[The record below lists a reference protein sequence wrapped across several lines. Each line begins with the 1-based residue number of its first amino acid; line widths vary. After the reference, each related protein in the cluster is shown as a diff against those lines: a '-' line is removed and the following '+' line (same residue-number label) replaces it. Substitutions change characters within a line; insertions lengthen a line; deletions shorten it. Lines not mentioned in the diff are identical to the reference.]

1 MKHDETLAR
10 LRAIRETV
18 TRIVQDVD
26 EAIAHIEGFQPV
38 IEAFQRRQAAVQ
50 AQWDDLMQAG
60 GPDNLDAD
68 AQMRHATALRVAE
81 INVMN
86 ALRDY
91 LAEPQPAPAS
101 DGGQPETHPEEPPA
115 PDHPAQEYQSY

>member
-1 MKHDETLAR
+1 MKHDETLVR

-26 EAIAHIEGFQPV
+26 GAIAHIEGFQPV
-38 IEAFQRRQAAVQ
+38 VEAFQRRQAAVQ
-50 AQWDDLMQAG
+50 AQWDDLMRAG
-60 GPDNLDAD
+60 GPDNLDAE
-68 AQMRHATALRVAE
+68 AQMRHETALRVAE

-91 LAEPQPAPAS
+91 LADSQPPLAA
-101 DGGQPETHPEEPPA
+101 DDEQPETQAEEPSTPGN
-115 PDHPAQEYQSY
+115 PAQEYQPY